1 MSKLWSRSNFFVNG
15 EVGNRLNGIRETEIY
30 KYSANK
36 LTNWYITE
44 TGNLKAAKKYN
55 AISLVSDEILEV
67 IDTRYHFFVVVTSK
81 EIVSFNKTTKTAIS
95 RLAHGNYTHETNVS
109 VFENQIFTSTENTAT
124 GGYWNNVFSFDT
136 SGLLGVSNYLDTIL
150 TPVKDREKV
159 GVDIYKVYKRPD
171 GTMTLEKLKVF
182 DDFTVSTTIAA
193 DGGIFIKGTNVR
205 VERLYH
211 TYKST
216 ITYDQLV
223 TNLSGQQVIGEG
235 STIGVMHS
243 YYEHGYTGATKN
255 YVIGNEIV
263 KVTGD
268 YYDYVMQ
275 DLFSTEILKPP
286 ASAVNLSGS
295 LEYGEI
301 VPLSSD
307 IVDVAVIQNRLAM
320 IKNDV
325 IYFSKTFDYNNFR
338 NGTKN
343 DDGFYIKPSPIR
355 KQQTKLLKMT
365 AGNILFVSSNKGI
378 YAIGMDTTLTPA
390 NSVGITRIVSDTPS
404 SKEIEIINNDLY
416 YLSEDKNLY
425 CTQLFYTSGQAQ
437 MNNAIVEKYD
447 ITKRIK
453 SISVGIIDNK
463 TVLIATTDENI
474 ILIYSSLDINIFR
487 KYSLEFL
494 GDKKV
499 FGFNKDLVSDKS
511 YHEIT
516 ENNFKNTEIVL
527 NPPAFSTQ
535 KSGSYLNDYQS
546 RIERVVLNVLNQDR
560 EAIKSVKINDN
571 ALNNLGNT
579 TEDYFSLYKYEGKI
593 TLIEGFSIKIET
605 FENNKILE
613 IRGIDTLVNVA
624 GD

>member
-1 MSKLWSRSNFFVNG
+1 MAKLWDRSNFFMNG

-44 TGNLKAAKKYN
+44 AGNLKAAKKYN
-55 AISLVSDEILEV
+55 AIPLVSDEILEV

-81 EIVSFNKTTKTAIS
+81 EIVSFNKVTKKPIS
-95 RLAHGNYTHETNVS
+95 RLAHGNYTNETNIS

-136 SGLLGVSNYLDTIL
+136 AGILGVSNYLDTIL
-150 TPVKDREKV
+150 TPLKDREKMA
-159 GVDIYKVYKRPD
+159 VDIYRVYNKP
-171 GTMTLEKLKVF
+171 GTGLVLEKLSVKDEF
-182 DDFTVSTTIAA
+182 IIRTNA
-193 DGGIFIKGTNVR
+193 DWEIFLKDTGVKIQ
-205 VERLYH
+205 RLYCQ
-211 TYKST
+211 YKST
-216 ITYDQLV
+216 VTYQDLTEIGPGNNLV
-223 TNLSGQQVIGEG
+223 VG
-235 STIGVMHS
+235 STIAIMHNYKDADSVKKFMVGNQNVSLNFAAYDAMYGS
-243 YYEHGYTGATKN
+243 YYISN
-255 YVIGNEIV
+255 IV
-263 KVTGD
+263 APGTPYGTIVT
-268 YYDYVMQ
+268 
-275 DLFSTEILKPP
+275 
-286 ASAVNLSGS
+286 GS
-295 LEYGEI
+295 LEYGEV
-301 VPLSSD
+301 VPLNTD
-307 IVDVAVIQNRLAM
+307 VVDVAVIQNRLAV

-338 NGTKN
+338 NGTKD

-355 KQQTKLLKMT
+355 NQQTKLLKMT

-378 YAIGMDTTLTPA
+378 YAIGMDMSLTPT
-390 NSVGITRIVSDTPS
+390 NSIGITKIVSDTPA

-416 YLSEDKNLY
+416 YLSEDNFLC
-425 CTQLFYTSGQAQ
+425 CTQLFYTAGQAQ

-447 ITKRIK
+447 ISKRVK
-453 SISVGIIDNK
+453 KISAGIIDNK
-463 TVLIATTDENI
+463 TVLIATTEEDI

-487 KYSLEFL
+487 KYSLEFP
-494 GDKKV
+494 GNKKV

-511 YHEIT
+511 YYEIT
-516 ENNFKNTEIVL
+516 ENNYKNTEIIL
-527 NPPAFSTQ
+527 NPPAFNTS

-546 RIERVVLNVLNQDR
+546 RIERVALNVLNQDR
-560 EAIKSVKINDN
+560 KAIKRVKINDN

-579 TEDYFSLYKYEGKI
+579 TEDYFSLYKYEGRI